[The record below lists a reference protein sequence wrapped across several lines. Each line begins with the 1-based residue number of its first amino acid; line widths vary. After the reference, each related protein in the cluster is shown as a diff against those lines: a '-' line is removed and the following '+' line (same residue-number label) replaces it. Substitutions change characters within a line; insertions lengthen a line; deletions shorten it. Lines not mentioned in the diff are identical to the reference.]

1 MSNNVKQQA
10 KSDARIAMRLPS
22 CTLELVTRAAKAEDR
37 SMSQMAVR
45 LMQMGLAAMVADG
58 RLAV

>member
-1 MSNNVKQQA
+1 
-10 KSDARIAMRLPS
+10 MRLPS

-58 RLAV
+58 RLAI